1 MSPGGVVPLVGPSRS
16 AVATQSGWI
25 YSWGVYFKVP
35 PRAGGELRIFGVYNN
50 KQTHKQTS
58 RALNGYHYYALLVCI
73 LNFSGGLAVWRLYKQ
88 TNKLEQAKE
97 KQKENKS
104 LAVGTNPKA
113 ILIGKSAA
121 SARLREA
128 IA

>member
-1 MSPGGVVPLVGPSRS
+1 
-16 AVATQSGWI
+16 
-25 YSWGVYFKVP
+25 
-35 PRAGGELRIFGVYNN
+35 
-50 KQTHKQTS
+50 
-58 RALNGYHYYALLVCI
+58 
-73 LNFSGGLAVWRLYKQ
+73 VWRLYKQ